1 MNAKTNLIV
10 AVSASSL
17 FPRFNS
23 SAEFWGSFLKHEGLL
38 PSLIGRHWPFSEFLD
53 DETIGKL
60 KDFFKKSGVTAENLD
75 IPGNIIPLEA
85 AKNVLRLFLAK
96 QAIDGCAGF
105 SSGKILPDRIRIVFD
120 DSASD
125 AGCTSEVSDR
135 FARHHN
141 CATLQAGNNS
151 SRSSYSWLR
160 AAASELKNGNS
171 DLIVAIEPETSCSVS
186 SFFQTGKD
194 PIVLRE
200 GFCAVALQSLES
212 AQNSNEKIL
221 AVFTVDESGAISVAN
236 PSSVEESVDPEILRK
251 QQAVYARINTED
263 LVMGPDQNCLN
274 LPFNDIKEAGK
285 TGAGSASLNWKKFR
299 EKLVGKSS
307 GRRFLHDLL
316 SALFGTFVSRISVQS
331 PIEFM
336 KAAQKPVIYVA
347 NHQIGLESPLFMT
360 LAYAV
365 TGLPVQAVAKPDH
378 IDAWL
383 SFLMEFAQDSL
394 EPPNPFSLIYFDR
407 NNPQGLIDEL
417 KASEVKS
424 SLLIHVDGT
433 RSKSADVPAAKIS
446 SIFLDLA
453 ISKNIPLVPV
463 RFVGGLPVQPVEKP
477 LDFPFQNGKQD
488 YLIGTP
494 INASQ
499 LAALPYGQRPKM
511 VLEKINSLGPKPGE
525 DLPLAPDKEFT
536 SRTAFFKDNFKLP
549 TIQAMLFAILQ
560 GIDDPCDE
568 TAHLIRA
575 VQSGKLSAA
584 AASDDFPPVLKKFL
598 SHMKTKFASQTK
610 SQ

>member
-1 MNAKTNLIV
+1 V
-10 AVSASSL
+10 
-17 FPRFNS
+17 
-23 SAEFWGSFLKHEGLL
+23 
-38 PSLIGRHWPFSEFLD
+38 
-53 DETIGKL
+53 
-60 KDFFKKSGVTAENLD
+60 
-75 IPGNIIPLEA
+75 EA

-105 SSGKILPDRIRIVFD
+105 SSGKILPDRIRIVFA
-120 DSASD
+120 DSASGSEY
-125 AGCTSEVSDR
+125 ASEVSDR
-135 FARHHN
+135 FARHHK
-141 CATLQAGNNS
+141 CGTLPAGNC
-151 SRSSYSWLR
+151 SRSAYNWLR
-160 AAASELKNGNS
+160 TAANELNSGNT

-186 SFFQTGKD
+186 SFFQTD
-194 PIVLRE
+194 NDSIVLRE
-200 GFCAVALQSLES
+200 GICAVALQNLES
-212 AQNSNEKIL
+212 ARDSHEKIL
-221 AVFTVDESGAISVAN
+221 AVFAVDESGEVSVAN
-236 PSSVEESVDPEILRK
+236 PGSVEESIDPEALRK
-251 QQAVYARINTED
+251 QQAIYARIDSED
-263 LVMGPDQNCLN
+263 LILGPDQNCLN
-274 LPFNDIKEAGK
+274 LPFNDIKEATK
-285 TGAGSASLNWKKFR
+285 TGAGSACLNWKKFR
-299 EKLVGKSS
+299 KKLVGKSND
-307 GRRFLHDLL
+307 RRFLHDLL
-316 SALFGTFVSRISVQS
+316 SALFGTFVSRISVQN

-463 RFVGGLPVQPVEKP
+463 RFVGGLPAQPVDKP

-494 INASQ
+494 IYASQ
-499 LAALPYGQRPKM
+499 LSALPYGQRPKM

-536 SRTAFFKDNFKLP
+536 SRTAFFKDSFKLP

-568 TAHLIRA
+568 TSHLIRA

-598 SHMKTKFASQTK
+598 VHMKTKFASQTK
-610 SQ
+610 SQE